1 MSLAKRC
8 DRCGKFYDH
17 YPTGN
22 KPQYN
27 AIRRVQ
33 TMRDGTTYGY
43 DKDLDLC
50 QECMRAFNEFLDGGN
65 FENEST

>member
-33 TMRDGTTYGY
+33 TMRDGTTY
-43 DKDLDLC
+43 
-50 QECMRAFNEFLDGGN
+50 
-65 FENEST
+65 